1 MSQSVRA
8 VILALLLGLFVRTFL
23 VEAYVVESG
32 SMSPSLLPGDHVLV
46 NRLIY
51 ASSGE
56 SSFMLPQRAVQ
67 RGDVVALRRPGG
79 EVLFKRVVARGGDVL
94 ELRDGRVLV
103 DGRPEPQWSDSSPS
117 NQRVLERVRPI
128 RLRSREIYLLGDARP
143 RSRDSRH
150 WGPVREEWL
159 RGRAVL
165 IYWSS
170 PEPGSPGPDSPE
182 AQGGDWDKMPA
193 SVWLKIRSTHWSRCL
208 TLVR

>member
-23 VEAYVVESG
+23 VETYIVETG

-46 NRLIY
+46 NRLLY
-51 ASSGE
+51 EGSRSP
-56 SSFMLPQRAVQ
+56 STLPQRAVE

-79 EVLFKRVVARGGDVL
+79 EVLFKRVVAQAGDVL
-94 ELRDGRVLV
+94 ELRDGQVLV
-103 DGRPEPQWSDSSPS
+103 DGRPEPRWSTAPS
-117 NQRVLERVRPI
+117 QRVFERVRPI
-128 RLRSREIYLLGDARP
+128 RLRSKEIYLLGDARP

-159 RGRAVL
+159 RGRAIL

-170 PEPGSPGPDSPE
+170 PRSPSSGS
-182 AQGGDWDKMPA
+182 AQRGDWDKMA
-193 SVWLKIRSTHWSRCL
+193 TSVWLKIRSTRWSRCL
-208 TLVR
+208 TPVR